1 MNLVAQNSLT
11 CPSAASP
18 SHPKAPPIPGL
29 LLPAVALFYAREP
42 FIRPIPQYRPPPF
55 SIHPLRTL
63 TDCGLVAIDG
73 ENRWGQ
79 RLPREECSSR
89 QTKRL
94 TRLSPFTPS
103 FVPFSMTTTQ
113 HGHGQQRQTVWGQ
126 LFIIHSTFRPPH
138 PFFLFEATIQ
148 QGCHSTLACS

>member
-1 MNLVAQNSLT
+1 MPICCQPVTPKSSADSWLALAGRRLILCERAIHSP
-11 CPSAASP
+11 PSS
-18 SHPKAPPIPGL
+18 
-29 LLPAVALFYAREP
+29 
-42 FIRPIPQYRPPPF
+42 QYRPPPF

-63 TDCGLVAIDG
+63 ADCGLVAIDG

-148 QGCHSTLACS
+148 QGCHFTLA